1 MAALHNI
8 THVAGDTFQYQIT
21 WQEPTGTPV
30 DLGGYSA
37 QMQIREAAGGGIW
50 ATSTSVSPT
59 LTIVLGGALGTIDI
73 TGTLTQTTPAV
84 GYWDLQVSIGGAI
97 TTIVGGLFTVVAEV
111 TQ

>member
-59 LTIVLGGALGTIDI
+59 LTIVLGGA
-73 TGTLTQTTPAV
+73 
-84 GYWDLQVSIGGAI
+84 I

>member
-1 MAALHNI
+1 
-8 THVAGDTFQYQIT
+8 V
-21 WQEPTGTPV
+21 
-30 DLGGYSA
+30 
-37 QMQIREAAGGGIW
+37 RIW